1 MLESNVVSG
10 KVIEQRGN
18 KVITVQ
24 GGLVSSY
31 DLRYYSLPSEAD
43 FIGGEEESEEPR
55 VLSRS
60 SVSPHGKRYAF
71 FGFHGR
77 GSKKSAHRA

>member
-43 FIGGEEESEEPR
+43 PLSGEEESEEPR
-55 VLSRS
+55 VLSRPA
-60 SVSPHGKRYAF
+60 VLLRNKRHAF

>member
-1 MLESNVVSG
+1 MLESKVVSG

-43 FIGGEEESEEPR
+43 FIDGEEESEDLP
-55 VLSRS
+55 VLS
-60 SVSPHGKRYAF
+60 SPTVLPGGRRYAF

-77 GSKKSAHRA
+77 GGKKSAYRA

>member
-18 KVITVQ
+18 RVITVQ

-43 FIGGEEESEEPR
+43 FLGGEEESEEPR
-55 VLSRS
+55 VLSCPT
-60 SVSPHGKRYAF
+60 VLPNGKRYAF

-77 GSKKSAHRA
+77 GGKKSAYRA